1 MAGGLLRSTKALIE
15 QLPAFG
21 GGREGIALPFQFIFG
36 GEDNLKLF
44 VSNTVTGQV
53 IRITGRWI
61 ESGTDEVQVFSQD
74 YQHSGSPTEQTF
86 RLNVGRGVLLNLA
99 VLPTFNICQRGQCFV
114 RVDIERG
121 ENARIVLGTL
131 LQGYVDSSGGRA
143 WPGSPLESAV
153 EGPGLSRTYT
163 TGVPAPA
170 SAVSIF
176 APAATRWRVVSAT
189 AALVTS
195 PVAGNRRPFLVL
207 GNNSTTFAVI
217 HSSIVQPFNASIQ
230 HTFASGLVGAEGSD
244 TTIGIG
250 GVPQNCFLQTAGA
263 PDAFIQISALGMD
276 PADQWGS
283 MQIFVEE
290 WRNPITTP

>member
-44 VSNTVTGQV
+44 VSNTVVGQT
-53 IRITGRWI
+53 IRLTGRWI
-61 ESGTDEVQVFSQD
+61 ESGSDEVQVFSQD
-74 YQHSGSPTEQTF
+74 FQHSGSPTEQTF
-86 RLNVGRGVLLNLA
+86 RFNVGRGVLLNLA

-131 LQGYVDSSGGRA
+131 LQGYIDSSGGRA

-153 EGPGLSRTYT
+153 EGPGFIRTYPSS
-163 TGVPAPA
+163 VPAPGIGA
-170 SAVSIF
+170 QLLIA
-176 APAATRWRVVSAT
+176 AATRWRVISAT
-189 AALVTS
+189 AQMTASAVVVT
-195 PVAGNRRPFLVL
+195 RRPIFTLV
-207 GNNSTTFAVI
+207 NNGLVVCETA
-217 HSSIVQPFNASIQ
+217 SSRTQLASETIQ
-230 HTFASGLVGAEGSD
+230 HTYAAGLQPAEG
-244 TTIGIG
+244 TGVICGVGGIPVDCHIQSG
-250 GVPQNCFLQTAGA
+250 GGADGSVTMTAFFM
-263 PDAFIQISALGMD
+263 DAG
-276 PADQWGS
+276 DQWS
-283 MQIFVEE
+283 AMSVLVEE